1 MSNSFIAGLSGLKA
15 NQNWIDVIGN
25 NLANSSTPGFKS
37 SRALFSDML
46 SRTLRPAAAPSS
58 TIGGTNPLQI
68 GQGVGTGSID
78 RNFNPGA
85 LNLTGRT
92 FDLALQG
99 DGFFAVTDGTQ
110 TLYTRVG
117 TFGLDANNNM
127 VDLRTGNQVLNSS
140 GATFTVDPTAVVAPS
155 ATANV
160 GFGGNLPA
168 AITGPLG
175 EVMTSASAFAE
186 GTPAILTGANSGP
199 YTIPAGQTFT
209 MELVVNG
216 GAPQT
221 VSVPSTTGTVTAAD
235 VATAI
240 NQLDDVTATVSAGA
254 ITLTSDIVGDASTI
268 KVNPDSGG
276 FDLAATLGMSTSL
289 VAGTEMAATL
299 STDLN
304 DLTSNLA
311 DYSTGEFIEMSAT
324 DADGTPVQASFE
336 YGVDGTTLGELVTF
350 MNAQL
355 AGATVAF
362 NATTGQIGVTA
373 DATGEA
379 ELSMNLSNS
388 SSQTGASDWASHA
401 FAVTTDGAGADTT
414 TSSIEVFDGAGN
426 PHLLAFTYT
435 RQDDGSWN
443 MDASVDPSEGTV
455 TAGQIAGITFNP
467 NGSIATPTTGNISVT
482 FNGQPAQSIAVD
494 LGTAG
499 GFSGLT
505 QFGGQTSVIADTQD
519 GFGAGELSSI
529 QVGADG
535 VINGFYTNGQLQSLG
550 QFGVATFVNQEGMTD
565 AGDNYWLAN
574 ANTGTRVLSGGNFG
588 PAGAIAGGAIEES
601 NVDTAQEFVS
611 MIQAQRGFQA
621 SARVISVQDEIL
633 NETVN
638 LV

>member
-1 MSNSFIAGLSGLKA
+1 MASSFISGLSGLRA
-15 NQNWIDVIGN
+15 HQNWIDVIGN

-37 SRALFSDML
+37 ARATFSDMI
-46 SRTLRPAAAPSS
+46 SRTLRPAGPPSS
-58 TIGGTNPLQI
+58 NLGGTNPLQV
-68 GQGVGTGSID
+68 GLGVTTGSID
-78 RNFNPGA
+78 RDFNTGA
-85 LNLTGRT
+85 LNITGRT
-92 FDLALQG
+92 FDLALEG
-99 DGFFAVTDGTQ
+99 NGFFAVTDGNQ

-127 VDLRTGNQVLNSS
+127 VDLRSGNLVLNAS
-140 GATFTVDPTAVVAPS
+140 GSTFQVDPTAVVAPS
-155 ATANV
+155 ASTSV

-168 AITGPLG
+168 NITGPLG
-175 EVMTSASAFAE
+175 EVMSSSSAFAE
-186 GTPAILTGANSGP
+186 GTAAALSGTNTGP
-199 YTIPAGQTFT
+199 FTIPAGQTFT
-209 MELVVNG
+209 MELILNG

-221 VSVPSTTGTVTAAD
+221 VSVPSVTGTVTAAD

-240 NQLDDVTATVSAGA
+240 NSLDHVNATVAGGA
-254 ITLTSDIVGDASTI
+254 LTLTSDLVGNASTI
-268 KVNPDSGG
+268 KVNPGAGG
-276 FDLAATLGMSTSL
+276 FDLASTIGMPTSL
-289 VAGTEMAATL
+289 VAGTETPATAT
-299 STDLN
+299 TDLN

-311 DYSTGEFIEMSAT
+311 DYTTGDFIEMSAT

-336 YGVDGTTLGELVTF
+336 YGVDGTTLGALIGF
-350 MNAQL
+350 MDAQL
-355 AGATVAF
+355 AGSTVAF

-379 ELSMNLSNS
+379 NLSMTLSDAP
-388 SSQTGASDWASHA
+388 SQTGASDWATHA
-401 FAVTTDGAGADTT
+401 FSVTTDGAGADTAA
-414 TSSIEVFDGAGN
+414 SSIEVFDAAGN
-426 PHLLAFTYT
+426 AHLLAFTYT
-435 RQDDGSWN
+435 RQDDGTWN
-443 MDASVDPSEGTV
+443 MDASVDPADGTV
-455 TAGQIAGITFNP
+455 TAGQIAGITFNA
-467 NGSIATPTTGNISVT
+467 NGSIATPTSGAVSVT
-482 FNGQPAQSIAVD
+482 FNGQPSQTLAID

-499 GFSGLT
+499 GFDGLT
-505 QFGGQTSVIADTQD
+505 QFGGQNSVIADSQD

-550 QFGVATFVNQEGMTD
+550 QFGVATFVNQEGLSD
-565 AGDNYWLAN
+565 AGDNFWLAN

-588 PAGAIAGGAIEES
+588 PAGTITGGAIEQS

>member
-1 MSNSFIAGLSGLKA
+1 MASSFISGLSGLKA
-15 NQNWIDVIGN
+15 HQNWIDVIGN

-37 SRALFSDML
+37 SRAMFSDMI
-46 SRTLRPAAAPSS
+46 SRTLRPAGPPGA
-58 TIGGTNPLQI
+58 TNGGTNPLQI
-68 GQGVGTGSID
+68 GLGVSTGHID
-78 RNFNPGA
+78 RNFNSGA

-117 TFGLDANNNM
+117 TFGLDANNSM
-127 VDLRTGNQVLNSS
+127 VDLRTGNPVLNAS

-155 ATANV
+155 PTGNV

-175 EVMTSASAFAE
+175 EVMTSSSAFAE
-186 GTPAILTGANSGP
+186 GTPAIQTGANTGP
-199 YTIPAGQTFT
+199 FTVPAGQTFT
-209 MELVVNG
+209 MELVLNG

-221 VSVPSTTGTVTAAD
+221 VSVPSTTGTVTAAE

-240 NQLDDVTATVSAGA
+240 NQLDHVTATVSAGA
-254 ITLTSDIVGDASTI
+254 ITMTSDLVGDASTI
-268 KVNPDSGG
+268 KVNPGSSG
-276 FDLAATLGMSTSL
+276 FDLAATLGMPTSL
-289 VAGTEMAATL
+289 VAGTETPASLT
-299 STDLN
+299 TDLN
-304 DLTSNLA
+304 NLTSNLS
-311 DYSTGEFIEMSAT
+311 DYTSGEFIEMSAT

-336 YGVDGTTLGELVTF
+336 YGADGTTLGDLVNF
-350 MNAQL
+350 MSGRL

-379 ELSMNLSNS
+379 DLSLSLSNS
-388 SSQTGASDWASHA
+388 SSQAGASNWASHA
-401 FAVTTDGAGADTT
+401 FAVTTEGAGADST
-414 TSSIEVFDGAGN
+414 TSSIEVFDAAGN
-426 PHLLAFTYT
+426 AHLLAFSYT

-467 NGSIATPTTGNISVT
+467 NGSIATPTSGNISVA
-482 FNGQPAQSIAVD
+482 FNGQPTQSIAVD

-505 QFGGQTSVIADTQD
+505 QFGGQTSVIADSQD

-529 QVGADG
+529 QVGVDG
-535 VINGFYTNGQLQSLG
+535 VINGFYTNGQLESLG

-588 PAGAIAGGAIEES
+588 PAGAVAGGAIEES